1 MLMSPG
7 VIAST
12 GGGLF
17 HLYWKTPCWA
27 KAAPPASVKAALAN
41 ARPHKARQ
49 NAKRGKAKRAGTTIL
64 PPHLHRC
71 LRSGPPRDCIK
82 SVRTIT
88 ARVVGAAVRWFR
100 PPPPW
105 RRGWGRASAPSV
117 LLERAQLQG
126 QHALSDARHQP
137 AQLVEAPRLVL
148 ELEQDG
154 GL

>member
-1 MLMSPG
+1 MRMSPG

-17 HLYWKTPCWA
+17 HVYGKTPCWA

-82 SVRTIT
+82 SVRRISTDFEMPQSLPPQQSWGG
-88 ARVVGAAVRWFR
+88 VAVSRR
-100 PPPPW
+100 
-105 RRGWGRASAPSV
+105 RRGHE
-117 LLERAQLQG
+117 LLHRC
-126 QHALSDARHQP
+126 S
-137 AQLVEAPRLVL
+137 
-148 ELEQDG
+148 
-154 GL
+154 